1 MADTPQSLL
10 LPSLLAMDVY
20 HRDVAG
26 GLFRRIS
33 FGAVTI
39 LSRHNDAVIS

>member
-1 MADTPQSLL
+1 MTDATELL

-26 GLFRRIS
+26 GRFNEVDQNMTVIDTATP
-33 FGAVTI
+33 FGKQA
-39 LSRHNDAVIS
+39 